1 MKSAFFDKL
10 NSRIVMG
17 EYKSAKLIIVVEGI
31 IDGEVFGKI
40 RIPGGPVDVETI
52 ESLIKD
58 TIGRKEWRVKTKE
71 RSNLTSAKIL
81 VREVTKELN
90 AKGYNAIGI
99 QDEDLESVTKYV
111 SSGVFQSSSN
121 HKIFTTFPST
131 DMENILY
138 PILSSKNRLDRLDIE
153 KGLSNSK
160 HLGIVRISSKIYR
173 KKERDKLR
181 RCTSED
187 KDNIPG
193 INQLEPRW
201 DKNNRDASLDL
212 QKKYVENTR
221 NIASIL
227 KLIINQGRF
236 DPELLSSFA
245 DICLKTVGKI
255 EEYDLDWH
263 NFVRGHDLEWFIR
276 FNNGIGTK
284 PLRKILI
291 KNTHYDHL
299 DEHIMF
305 QSIENW
311 RKENNWPRLFISAKK
326 EEE

>member
-17 EYKSAKLIIVVEGI
+17 EYRLAKLIIVVEGI

-58 TIGRKEWRVKTKE
+58 TIGRKEWRVETKE

-90 AKGYNAIGI
+90 ANGYNAIGI

-193 INQLEPRW
+193 INELEPKW
-201 DKNNRDASLDL
+201 DKENTNASLDL
-212 QKKYVENTR
+212 QKKYVENTK

-227 KLIINQGRF
+227 KLIQAI
-236 DPELLSSFA
+236 S
-245 DICLKTVGKI
+245 K
-255 EEYDLDWH
+255 
-263 NFVRGHDLEWFIR
+263 
-276 FNNGIGTK
+276 
-284 PLRKILI
+284 
-291 KNTHYDHL
+291 
-299 DEHIMF
+299 
-305 QSIENW
+305 SIPTLN
-311 RKENNWPRLFISAKK
+311 
-326 EEE
+326 